1 MKISE
6 TGLNLI
12 KSFEGCRLT
21 AYTDAVGVWTIGW
34 GHTGGVYAGQTIT
47 QAEADALLVSDLT
60 KYEKKVDKYNGTYDW
75 NQNEFD
81 ALVSFAYNIGS
92 IDQLTA
98 NGTRSRDVIAGK
110 ILEYNKAGGKVLA
123 GLTKRRAA
131 ERGLFL
137 TPIQADVK
145 AGWNVGQYGYWWQDE
160 DGSWPA
166 NEWRLINHH
175 YYLLNPD
182 GYMVTGWHRWDSS
195 RKLCDPD
202 DGGGQWYFLD
212 NTSGGDLEGACW
224 HTTDYGAQEI
234 WYVAG

>member
-21 AYTDAVGVWTIGW
+21 AYRCPAGVWTIGW

-47 QAEADALLVSDLT
+47 QAEADALLTSDLA
-60 KYEKKVDKYNGTYDW
+60 KYEAKVDKYNDTYGW

-98 NGTRSRDVIAGK
+98 NGTRSRDVIAAK
-110 ILEYNKAGGKVLA
+110 MLEYNKAGGKVLA
-123 GLTKRRAA
+123 GLAKRRAA
-131 ERGLFL
+131 EQGLFL
-137 TPIQADVK
+137 TPIQAKTK
-145 AGWNVGQYGYWWQDE
+145 AGWNKGQYGYWWQDE

-175 YYLLNPD
+175 YYLFNRD
-182 GYMVTGWHRWDSS
+182 GYMVTGWHRWDGQT
-195 RKLCDPD
+195 CDPD
-202 DGGGQWYFLD
+202 DGSGDWYFLD
-212 NTSGGDLEGACW
+212 NTSGGELEGACW
-224 HTTDYGAQEI
+224 HGRENGSLEI
-234 WYVAG
+234 WYVD

>member
-21 AYTDAVGVWTIGW
+21 AYRCPAGVWTIGW

-47 QAEADALLVSDLT
+47 QAEADALLRSDLA
-60 KYEKKVDKYNGTYDW
+60 KYEAKVDKYNGTYGW

-81 ALVSFAYNIGS
+81 ALVSFSYNIGS

-98 NGTRSRDVIAGK
+98 HGTRSRDVIATK
-110 ILEYNKAGGKVLA
+110 MLEYNKAGGTVLA
-123 GLTKRRAA
+123 GLTRRRAA
-131 ERGLFL
+131 DRGLFL
-137 TPIQADVK
+137 TPIQAEVK
-145 AGWNVGQYGYWWQDE
+145 VGWNVGQYGYWYQYA
-160 DGSWPA
+160 DGSYPA
-166 NEWRLINHH
+166 NKWEVINHH
-175 YYLLNPD
+175 WYLFNRD

-202 DGGGQWYFLD
+202 DGSGEWYFLD
-212 NTSGGDLEGACW
+212 NTTGGELEGACW

-234 WYVAG
+234 WCVE

>member
-21 AYTDAVGVWTIGW
+21 AYKDAAGVWTIGW

-175 YYLLNPD
+175 YYLFNRD
-182 GYMVTGWHRWDSS
+182 GYMVTGWHRWDGQT
-195 RKLCDPD
+195 CDPD
-202 DGGGQWYFLD
+202 DGSGDWYFLD
-212 NTSGGDLEGACW
+212 NTPGGELEGACW
-224 HTTDYGAQEI
+224 RSRENGSLEI
-234 WYVAG
+234 WYVI

>member
-21 AYTDAVGVWTIGW
+21 AYTDAAGVWTIGW
-34 GHTGGVYAGQTIT
+34 GHTGDVHAGQTIT
-47 QAEADALLVSDLT
+47 QAEADTLLAHDLE
-60 KYEKKVDKYNGTYDW
+60 KYEAKVDKYNGTYDW

-98 NGTRSRDVIAGK
+98 NGTRSRDVIADK
-110 ILEYNKAGGKVLA
+110 ILEYNKAGGRVLA

-137 TPIQADVK
+137 TPIQAK
-145 AGWNVGQYGYWWQDE
+145 TKTGWNKGQYGYWWQDE
-160 DGSWPA
+160 DGSWPV

-175 YYLLNPD
+175 YYLFNRD

-202 DGGGQWYFLD
+202 DGGGDWYFLD
-212 NTSGGDLEGACW
+212 NTTDGELEGACW
-224 HTTDYGAQEI
+224 HTTNYGAQEI
-234 WYVAG
+234 WYVD